1 MPRTKLID
9 KEYID
14 TLEIPTSVSI
24 TCEDVTVD
32 ILMDYEI
39 EKAPP
44 HLKPTL
50 TYHDH
55 ATHEILIAEE
65 GSFDLVLEGANL
77 TVKSG
82 ELLLIKPHTPHK
94 LSSYS
99 SNMRRFG
106 IRFNITS
113 APKDISSELPPY
125 MHYTLS
131 SEEKAVIFPLIAH
144 LRKAQHSE
152 LSRLDGYRI
161 KAQFGIIISYVLERI
176 NAFDYDEKTEDV
188 PKINLYTKIEN
199 YFYLNYSQQI
209 TLNSLADYFS
219 YSRTQMR
226 RILNKC
232 FAKTFTEKLREIRIN
247 AAKQYLKSGNMSI
260 DTIAE
265 KCGYETRQGF
275 EAMFLKYVGI
285 TPNQFRRTE
294 ILKVE
299 KNK

>member
-14 TLEIPTSVSI
+14 TLELPTSVSI
-24 TCEDVTVD
+24 VCEDVTVD

-65 GSFDLVLEGANL
+65 GSFDLVLESSSL

-82 ELLLIKPHTPHK
+82 EVILIKPHTPHK

-99 SNMRRFG
+99 NNMRRFG
-106 IRFNITS
+106 IRLNITS
-113 APKDISSELPPY
+113 APKDISAVLPPY
-125 MHYTLS
+125 MHYAMS
-131 SEEKAVIFPLIAH
+131 PEEKAVIFSLIAH
-144 LRKAQHSE
+144 LRKSQHTE

-161 KAQFGIIISYVLERI
+161 KAQFGIIISYILERI
-176 NAFDYDEKTEDV
+176 NAFDSDERPENV

-232 FAKTFTEKLREIRIN
+232 FAKSFTQKLREIRIN
-247 AAKQYLKSGNMSI
+247 AAKQYLKSNDMSI
-260 DTIAE
+260 DTIA
-265 KCGYETRQGF
+265 KKRGYEIRQGF
-275 EAMFLKYVGI
+275 ETMFLKYVGI
-285 TPNQFRRTE
+285 SPNQFRRA
-294 ILKVE
+294 E
-299 KNK
+299 KQQK